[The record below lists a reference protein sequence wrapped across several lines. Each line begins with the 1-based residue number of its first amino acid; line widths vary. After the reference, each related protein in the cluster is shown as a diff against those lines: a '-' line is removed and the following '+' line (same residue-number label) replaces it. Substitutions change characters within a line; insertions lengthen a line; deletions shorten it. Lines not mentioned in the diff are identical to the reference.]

1 MRRGLTRERV
11 IEAALAVADA
21 DGLEAVTIAR
31 LAADLGVRP
40 PSLYNHIAGR
50 EDLLRALTVRS
61 LQDAGA
67 ALGAAAV
74 GRSGV
79 EALTALAY
87 AWRTFAREH
96 PGRYASTVR
105 APAPADEELLAAGA
119 NLVGIVLA
127 VLRAWRLEDDEG
139 IHAVRVV
146 RSALHGFA
154 ALEAGGG
161 FGVPVDL
168 DASFDRLVATLAA
181 GLGEQA

>member
-40 PSLYNHIAGR
+40 PSLYNHITGR
-50 EDLLRALTVRS
+50 EDLLRAMTLRS

-67 ALGAAAV
+67 ALGAAAM
-74 GRSGV
+74 GRAGV
-79 EALTALAY
+79 EALTALSQ
-87 AWRTFAREH
+87 AWRTFAREQ

-105 APAPADEELLAAGA
+105 APARGDAELLAAGA
-119 NLVGIVLA
+119 DVVEIVLA
-127 VLRAWRLEDDEG
+127 ALRAWELEGDDA
-139 IHAVRVV
+139 IHAVRIV
-146 RSALHGFA
+146 RAALHGFV

-161 FGVPVDL
+161 FGVPVDV
-168 DASFDRLVATLAA
+168 DTSFDRLVATLAA
-181 GLGEQA
+181 GLGERG